1 MSDSNRRPTDYE
13 TVALPTELTRHI
25 WTATAFAPRS
35 CYLYSGLAQVP
46 CENPATK
53 PWGLP
58 GGCLALAPCG
68 SWQERTAT
76 SNKECICE
84 NGGARNRAR
93 TCDPLLTKQ
102 PLCQLSYSSMVVTVT
117 SSLVPSVVQLIVQ
130 AYKRSY
136 NRLYLACKYIIPH
149 YAPKRNNHGENLLF
163 LRIRR
168 ERTPR

>member
-1 MSDSNRRPTDYE
+1 MDRNRLRPS
-13 TVALPTELTRHI
+13 VPN
-25 WTATAFAPRS
+25 
-35 CYLYSGLAQVP
+35 LYSGLAQVP

-76 SNKECICE
+76 SNKECIRE

-117 SSLVPSVVQLIVQ
+117 SSLVPSVVQLIAQ
-130 AYKRSY
+130 AHIGRIC
-136 NRLYLACKYIIPH
+136 NRLHRTVYILYHI
-149 YAPKRNNHGENLLF
+149 ATVIATNKVDLLF
-163 LRIRR
+163 LRIRW
-168 ERTPR
+168 ERTLR

>member
-76 SNKECICE
+76 SNKECIRE
-84 NGGARNRAR
+84 NGGARNRAQ

-117 SSLVPSVVQLIVQ
+117 SSLVPSVVQLIAQ
-130 AYKRSY
+130 AHIGRIC
-136 NRLYLACKYIIPH
+136 NRLHRTVYILYHI
-149 YAPKRNNHGENLLF
+149 ATVIATNKVDLLF
-163 LRIRR
+163 LRIRW
-168 ERTPR
+168 ERTLR